1 MKKDS
6 IEADSMSLT
15 QLKRKTSHELKCV
28 HCEECTE
35 TENISSTA

>member
-1 MKKDS
+1 MKRDS

-15 QLKRKTSHELKCV
+15 RFKRKTSRESERV
-28 HCEECTE
+28 HRKECTE